1 MFENCKDLAE
11 LNQQRQHLMRSRVPP
26 IEVNSAYNKAKREL
40 LQKAQQ
46 YRRIPT
52 FSDSGCKAELHY
64 ALPILS
70 VDGRRNEIVI
80 TERGVIL

>member
-11 LNQQRQHLMRSRVPP
+11 LNQQRQHLMRSGVPP

-52 FSDSGCKAELHY
+52 FSDSGGKAELHY